1 MTEIVSW
8 GLLYYAFPV
17 LAPRIS
23 ADTGW
28 SPVAVTSAFS
38 VALAMSALAG
48 VPVGRFIDRHG
59 PRLVMTAGSGLGVVT
74 LVVIAVS
81 PTLPVFIVGWAFA
94 GVAMA
99 GVLYPPAFAAI
110 TGWFAARRLGALTTL
125 TLVAGLASTVFAP
138 LTAAAYDQLGWR
150 GTYLWAAVLLAVL
163 TVPIHLIVLRRP
175 WPQPVHVTSKQP
187 EAEKDYT
194 SHVVRNTRFRLL
206 TAGLTLVA
214 LAMYAALLALVPL
227 MLERGL
233 SPQAAAW
240 VLGLGGL
247 SQVAGRIVYTALAR
261 YASLAVRTAT
271 VFGLVTVSTAVLAVV
286 PGPVGLLVAASMTA
300 GVGRGIATL
309 LQATAV
315 TDRWGTR
322 GYGRLSGI
330 LGLPVLLAT
339 ALAPGA
345 GAVLAEV
352 TGSYANGFAVLAALA
367 AVGTMFLVASSR
379 TSTPRSSRIASSQA
393 S

>member
-1 MTEIVSW
+1 
-8 GLLYYAFPV
+8 
-17 LAPRIS
+17 
-23 ADTGW
+23 
-28 SPVAVTSAFS
+28 
-38 VALAMSALAG
+38 
-48 VPVGRFIDRHG
+48 
-59 PRLVMTAGSGLGVVT
+59 MTAGSGLGVLT
-74 LVVIAVS
+74 LVVIAAS
-81 PTLPVFIVGWAFA
+81 PNLPVFIVGWAFA
-94 GVAMA
+94 GIAMA

-138 LTAAAYDQLGWR
+138 LTAATYDQLGWR
-150 GTYLWAAVLLAVL
+150 ETYLWAAVLLAVL
-163 TVPIHLIVLRRP
+163 TVPVHWLVLRRP
-175 WPQPVHVTSKQP
+175 WPQPVHVTSKEP

-194 SHVVRNTRFRLL
+194 SHVVRDTRFRLL

-233 SPQAAAW
+233 SPQTAAW

-247 SQVAGRIVYTALAR
+247 GQVAGRLVYTTLAR
-261 YASLAVRTAT
+261 HASLTVRTVT
-271 VFGLVTVSTAVLAVV
+271 VFGLVTASTAVLAVV

-300 GVGRGIATL
+300 GVGRGISTL

-315 TDRWGTR
+315 TDRWGAR
-322 GYGRLSGI
+322 GYGRLSGV

-352 TGSYANGFAVLAALA
+352 TGSYATGFAVLAAVA
-367 AVGTMFLVASSR
+367 AVGTVLTVASTHGRATTAGRMRPLDMQVGEFRRQS
-379 TSTPRSSRIASSQA
+379 
-393 S
+393 